1 MSLTANQK
9 HLLLQAVH
17 DYGINLRTRE
27 IFLHSFQDCA
37 DEDHGVDHR
46 ASVTFEKN
54 IRLLDSIS
62 CKPILVHMHI
72 IGGSWHDGMSM
83 FDCIKA
89 SKSKV
94 SIIGYGH
101 IGSMSSIILQAAD
114 KRILC
119 PNSEFMIHYGSF
131 GIESNSISAK
141 SAVDWN
147 ERCNQL
153 MLEIYSKKCKNSEQF
168 KNVSLKK
175 IIETLDSNMRNL
187 QEWYMT
193 AQEAVSFGFAD
204 GILGKDF
211 SIESHV

>member
-1 MSLTANQK
+1 MSNNNGRISIA
-9 HLLLQAVH
+9 HIH
-17 DYGINLRTRE
+17 DYGINLNTRE
-27 IFLHSFQDCA
+27 VYLHSYISDG
-37 DEDHGVDHR
+37 EYEEPGVDYR
-46 ASVTFEKN
+46 MSVRFEKN
-54 IRLLDSIS
+54 MRAMNICS
-62 CKPILVHMHI
+62 KKHILVHMHTV
-72 IGGSWHDGMSM
+72 GGEWHDGMGIY
-83 FDCIKA
+83 DCITF
-89 SKSKV
+89 SRSPV
-94 SIIGYGH
+94 TILGYGH

-153 MLEIYSKKCKNSEQF
+153 MLEIYSKKCKDSEKF

-175 IIETLDSNMRNL
+175 IVETLDSNMRNL

-211 SIESHV
+211 SIENYV